1 MRTYETPD
9 HNTSASTV
17 IVQNIHYTVVKH
29 TRSVPSQA
37 GDMLVYTFDVN
48 NTGNVTLKDINF
60 TDPKC
65 MTLPVYQ
72 GGDIDGN
79 ESILSIG
86 EMQEYNC
93 TSIPV
98 TQAEMDAGSVYNE
111 VNVTLIP
118 PSGLVTPPVEANVST
133 PVIQNPDLNITKVE
147 TTGANALY
155 AGQQL
160 DYTITVDNNGTI
172 TLADINIT
180 DRLSNGVTA
189 VLSGPM
195 GDDNSDDKI
204 DVNETWVY
212 TASYILSQADIDG
225 GGTLTNT
232 VTIDTRQTLT
242 KKAKA
247 STTIVRTATIHITK
261 DTNSTPIYAGD
272 TLLYVFDVN
281 NTGTVTLTDV
291 NISDLKCD
299 TPPVY
304 MRNIGTINDGNSTIL
319 SVGEV
324 QEYNC
329 TSIPVTQT
337 EVDVGKVDN
346 EANVTAVPPG
356 SMAPPLSEG
365 NVTKPVPRT
374 PVIQIEKSTNGQ
386 DADTSASALIASLG
400 DSITWEYNVT
410 NTGNMVLKNI
420 KVTDDKEGTICSKNT
435 LQPAESTVCH
445 AYGVAN
451 QIGLYMNIATVTA
464 EVNAS
469 TEVNATDRSHYRV
482 FNVPSAAIGDYVWY
496 DDNVNGL
503 QDSNEHGVSGVRVYL
518 LNGSGNR
525 ITDSSG
531 LDIYRDTNASGWYMF
546 DSLLPQHSYAVEFD
560 LSTLPKDM
568 TGQPKYEV
576 TQQNS
581 GTDNAMDS
589 DADENNGET
598 VAVPLAIGEQYLTLD
613 MGIKLIIAH
622 IGDYFWID
630 ENKNGIQDSGE
641 LPVTGARVELLDKEG
656 NPVVDENG
664 NQSVVTDANGTYG
677 FDVMPGEYQLRFVIP
692 DTFRQDGY
700 VFTQEYSGG
709 QPIDSEVNS
718 KGYTR
723 KVTVKD
729 GENILYV
736 DAGIEC
742 GCSSVTS
749 NGGESIS
756 PLTGLLFTL
765 LTLAMAMG
773 MFHQEKKERCLCDTD
788 R

>member
-1 MRTYETPD
+1 LVNHAKVRTHETPEY
-9 HNTSASTV
+9 NASASTV
-17 IVQNIHYTVVKH
+17 ITQNMHYTVVKH
-29 TRSVPSQA
+29 TDSVPSQA
-37 GDMLVYTFDVN
+37 GDILVYIFDVN

-65 MTLPVYQ
+65 MTMPMYQ

-98 TQAEMDAGSVYNE
+98 TQTEMDVGSVYNE

-118 PSGLVTPPVEANVST
+118 PSGIVTPAVEANVST
-133 PVIQNPDLNITKVE
+133 PVIQTPNLNITKVE

-172 TLADINIT
+172 TLTDINIT
-180 DRLSNGVTA
+180 DRLSNGVTV
-189 VLSGPM
+189 VLSGPT
-195 GDDNSDDKI
+195 GDNNSDDKI
-204 DVNETWVY
+204 DVNEIWVY
-212 TASYILSQADIDG
+212 TASYTLSQADIDR

-232 VTIDTRQTLT
+232 VTIDTRQTPT
-242 KKAKA
+242 KKAEV

-281 NTGTVTLTDV
+281 NTGTVTLIDV
-291 NISDLKCD
+291 NISDAKCD
-299 TPPVY
+299 TAPQYV
-304 MRNIGTINDGNSTIL
+304 RNIGTINDGNSTIL

-329 TSIPVTQT
+329 TSIPVTQV
-337 EVDVGKVDN
+337 EVDIGKVDN

-356 SMAPPLSEG
+356 SMTPPLGEG
-365 NVTKPVPRT
+365 NVTKPIPKT

-386 DADTSASALIASLG
+386 DADTSTSALIADLG

-420 KVTDDKEGTICSKNT
+420 KVTDDKEGAICSKDI

-445 AYGVAN
+445 AYGVASL
-451 QIGLYMNIATVTA
+451 IGLYMNMATVTA

-469 TEVNATDRSHYRV
+469 MEVNATDRSHYRV
-482 FNVPSAAIGDYVWY
+482 LNVPSAAIGDYVWY

-503 QDSNEHGVSGVRVYL
+503 QDSNEHGVRGVRVYL

-531 LDIYRDTNASGWYMF
+531 SDIYRDTNDSGGYVF

-560 LSTLPKDM
+560 LSTLPKDT
-568 TGQPKYEV
+568 TGQAKHEV

-581 GTDNAMDS
+581 GTDNAIDS
-589 DADENNGET
+589 DADEHSGET
-598 VAVPLAIGEQYLTLD
+598 VAVPLAIGERYLALD
-613 MGIKLIIAH
+613 MGIKLIVAH

-630 ENKNGIQDSGE
+630 ENKNGIQDPGE
-641 LPVTGARVELLDKEG
+641 LPVTGARVELLDKDG
-656 NPVVDENG
+656 NLVVDENG
-664 NQSVVTDANGTYG
+664 NQSVLTDANGTYG
-677 FDVMPGEYQLRFVIP
+677 FDVMPGEYQLRFFIP
-692 DTFRQDGY
+692 DTLRQDGY

-709 QPIDSEVNS
+709 QPVDSEVDS

-723 KVTVKD
+723 KITVKD
-729 GENILYV
+729 GENILYF

-742 GCSSVTS
+742 GCSSVTAD
-749 NGGESIS
+749 GGKSIS
-756 PLTGLLFTL
+756 PLIGLLWVL
-765 LTLAMAMG
+765 LMLVMGIG
-773 MFHQEKKERCLCDTD
+773 MFPREAKER
-788 R
+788 